1 MKILLIN
8 TNRNQSPMPV
18 VPLGACM
25 VAEAAER
32 AGHRVRFLDLMF
44 APEPLKAIEQAIKQT
59 APEVIGLSLRNI
71 DNNDMLNPVFFAGD
85 CLPLLRRIRLLTEA
99 PVILGGAA
107 VSVMPEQ
114 LLRFTGADWA
124 VAGEG
129 DTVFP
134 ALLDALAAGRSPD
147 QLPGLAWFAD
157 GRFQLNAPA
166 REGCAGRFVV
176 PQFSRWLNLRAY
188 KRSMATAPLQTKL
201 GCHFQCI
208 YCTYRKIEGGAYR
221 LMDPAATVASVKAYT
236 AMGFRN
242 VEFVDNVFNSP
253 PGHCLA
259 VCEALARAGHGARL
273 QTYELNPLFVDD
285 DLLSGMEQAGF
296 VGAGVTVESAS
307 PSVLARLKKG
317 FSAEAVHRAAETIR
331 RHRLPCI
338 WIFML
343 GGPGET
349 EATVEETMGFAGS
362 AIRSTDAVFFTTGI
376 RIYPGTEIDRIARDQ
391 GVLTLS
397 PDQMLEPFFYVSP
410 ELDRAW
416 LARRIRRAMRENF
429 HFLNGDTFD
438 LPFLPTINRIG
449 SLVGIEPPL
458 WRYTRH
464 IRRGLRLAGVDA

>member
-8 TNRNQSPMPV
+8 TNRNKSPMPV
-18 VPLGACM
+18 VPLGACL

-32 AGHRVRFLDLMF
+32 AGHRVHFLDLMF
-44 APEPLKAIEQAIKQT
+44 AAEPLKAIEQAIKHA

-107 VSVMPEQ
+107 VSVMPQQ

-129 DTVFP
+129 DVVFP
-134 ALLDALAAGRSPD
+134 ELLNALAQGRSPD

-157 GRFQLNAPA
+157 GRFHLNPPA
-166 REGCAGRFVV
+166 RQACAGRFVV

-188 KRSMATAPLQTKL
+188 KKSMATAPLQTKL

-221 LMDPAATVASVKAYT
+221 LMDPEGTVDAVHAYT

-259 VCEALARAGHGARL
+259 VCEALARSGHGARL

-285 DLLSGMEQAGF
+285 DLLSAMEQAGF
-296 VGAGVTVESAS
+296 VGAGVTAESAS
-307 PSVLARLKKG
+307 STVLTRLKKG
-317 FSAEAVHRAAETIR
+317 FSAEVVHRAAETIR
-331 RHRLPCI
+331 RHRLPFI

-349 EATVEETMGFAGS
+349 EATVEETLDFARS
-362 AIRSTDAVFFTTGI
+362 AIRPSDAVFFTTGI
-376 RIYPGTEIDRIARDQ
+376 RIYPGTEIDRIARQQ
-391 GVLTLS
+391 GVLNLA
-397 PDQMLEPFFYVSP
+397 PDHMLEPFFYVSP

-416 LARRIRRAMRENF
+416 LAQRIRRAMRENF
-429 HFLNGDTFD
+429 HFMNGDTFD
-438 LPFLPTINRIG
+438 LPFLPAINRIG

-458 WRYTRH
+458 WRYTRF
-464 IRRGLRLAGVDA
+464 IRRGLSLAGVNA

>member
-8 TNRNQSPMPV
+8 ANRNQSPMPV
-18 VPLGACM
+18 VPLGACQ

-32 AGHRVRFLDLMF
+32 AGHRVSFLDLMF
-44 APEPLKAIEQAIKQT
+44 IHDPVQAVEQAIRLT

-71 DNNDMLNPVFFAGD
+71 DNNDMLNPVFFAAD
-85 CLPLLRRIRLLTEA
+85 CLPLLRRIRQLTEA

-129 DTVFP
+129 DAVFP
-134 ALLDALAAGRSPD
+134 ELLDALAAGRPPHG
-147 QLPGLAWFAD
+147 LPGLAWFAD
-157 GRFQLNAPA
+157 GAFHLNPPA
-166 REGCAGRFVV
+166 REECAGRFVV

-221 LMDPAATVASVKAYT
+221 LMDPADTVAAVRAYT
-236 AMGFRN
+236 AMGFHN

-253 PGHCLA
+253 PGHCLS
-259 VCEALARAGHGARL
+259 VCEALARAGHQARL

-285 DLLSGMEQAGF
+285 ELLTAMEEAGF
-296 VGAGVTVESAS
+296 VGAGITVESAS
-307 PSVLARLKKG
+307 SAVLARLKKG
-317 FSAEAVHRAAETIR
+317 FSAEVVHRAAEAIR

-349 EATVEETMGFAGS
+349 RATVEETLDFARS
-362 AIRSTDAVFFTTGI
+362 AVRASDAVFFTTGI
-376 RIYPGTEIDRIARDQ
+376 RIYPGTELDRIAREQ
-391 GVLTLS
+391 GVLTL
-397 PDQMLEPFFYVSP
+397 PPEKMLEPVFYVSP
-410 ELDRAW
+410 ELDPLW
-416 LARRIRRAMRENF
+416 LAHHMRRAMLDNC
-429 HFLNGDTFD
+429 HFLNGDTFE
-438 LPFLPTINRIG
+438 LPFLPAINRLG

-458 WRYTRH
+458 WRYTRF
-464 IRRGLRLAGVDA
+464 IRRGLRLAGVKA